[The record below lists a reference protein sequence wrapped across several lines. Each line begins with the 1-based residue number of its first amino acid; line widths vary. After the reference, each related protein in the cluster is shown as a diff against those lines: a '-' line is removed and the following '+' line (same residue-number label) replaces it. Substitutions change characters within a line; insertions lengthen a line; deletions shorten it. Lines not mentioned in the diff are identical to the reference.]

1 VKGSARGLAK
11 HKFISI
17 AVMLVV
23 AAAIAFGAIFTYYY
37 FKYQRIVDARLSQ
50 PLFANTAKVYAAP
63 FEVRPGQTI
72 NPGFVVNQ
80 LTQAGYSLQGASPA
94 SQMGTY
100 SVTSNSVTVYPGPL
114 SYHAPDSATITFAN
128 GSVSQ
133 ITSQNGQQLAAY
145 QLEPLLITGLSDAN
159 RVKRR
164 LVTYNE
170 LPQNLVDAVTA
181 IEDRRFFEHGA
192 LSYTGILRSALN
204 DITPGHHYLE
214 GASTIDMQ
222 VAKMFF
228 LTPARTWRR
237 KFLQV
242 IVTLQL
248 EHKLTKQQIF
258 QFYANEVPLGQ
269 RGSFA
274 INGFG
279 EAAYAFFGKSVGQLT
294 LDESALLAGLIQ
306 GPTYF
311 SPTLHPQRA
320 TERRNMVL
328 DAMVQTGDI
337 TKQQAE
343 QAKAR
348 PIHLIPQAVDA
359 GEAPYFVDM
368 VRHQLAQYF
377 GNNAYNDEG
386 LRIYTSLDPDLQ
398 KAATEAVARGMQA
411 IDKRIRDRHAR
422 IVRYEKLHHLPIKPL
437 ILPQVALVALNPHTG
452 QILALVG
459 GKNYAQSQLNHAL
472 AERPTGST
480 FKPIVNAAAF
490 NTALAGTPLTNFQG
504 VTAMFSPVT
513 MLNDEPT
520 TFTMPDGKTYSP
532 HDFENKYFGVVTA
545 RKALAYSLNNA
556 TISLAE
562 MVGLHNI
569 VQLAHEAGIVNAQPT
584 PSVAIGTYDAT
595 PIELAGA
602 YTMFD
607 NNGVK
612 ITPWLLASVRSA
624 NGDVISN
631 YQPQSKPLLDPRVAF
646 LTTAMMEAV
655 VNDPHGTGYQV
666 RTGFPGIAG
675 FSAPVAAKTGTE
687 NDSWFA
693 GFTSNLLCVVW
704 VGNDNYSDLH
714 IQGAHAA
721 LPIWTDFMDQAQ
733 KLPQYSDMEDFT
745 PPQGVIQETLDKNT
759 NLIATPN
766 CSDDYTAWF
775 LDGTQPTQTCDHQSV
790 NQPNLFQRI
799 FGVGKKQSAQTTP
812 EQQPQQNAGPQN
824 AVTVPEPPPAQ
835 PTQLPQQKEPAKKK
849 RGFWSRLFGH
859 HDNSNNDQNPQQ

>member
-1 VKGSARGLAK
+1 
-11 HKFISI
+11 
-17 AVMLVV
+17 MLV
-23 AAAIAFGAIFTYYY
+23 AAGTVVFGGVFAYYY
-37 FKYQRIVDARLSQ
+37 FKYQQIVDARLSQ
-50 PLFANTAKVYAAP
+50 PLFADTAKIYAAP

-72 NPGFVVNQ
+72 DPSFIVHQ
-80 LTQAGYSLQGASPA
+80 LTQAGYSQVGSTPV

-100 SVTSNSVTVYPGPL
+100 SETSNSVTVHPGPL
-114 SYHAPDSATITFAN
+114 SYHAPDSATITFAS
-128 GSVSQ
+128 GTVSQ
-133 ITSQNGQQLAAY
+133 ISGQNGQQLAAY

-170 LPQNLVDAVTA
+170 LPQNLVNAVIS
-181 IEDRRFFEHGA
+181 IEDRRFFHHGA
-192 LSYTGILRSALN
+192 LSYTGILRSLLN
-204 DITPGHHYLE
+204 DITPGHHMYE

-248 EHKLTKQQIF
+248 EHRLTKKQIF

-279 EAAYAFFGKSVGQLT
+279 EAAHAFFGKNVGQLT

-306 GPTYF
+306 
-311 SPTLHPQRA
+311 SPSYLNPMYHPHRA
-320 TERRNMVL
+320 TVRRNMVL
-328 DAMVQTGDI
+328 DAMVQTGAI

-343 QAKAR
+343 QAKAQ
-348 PIHLIPQAVDA
+348 PIHLIPQAIDA

-368 VRHQLAQYF
+368 VRRQLDQRF
-377 GNNAYNDEG
+377 GGNAYNNEG

-398 KAATEAVARGMQA
+398 QAATAAVENGMKA
-411 IDKRIRDRHAR
+411 VDKRIRDRHDR

-459 GKNYAQSQLNHAL
+459 GTDYAQSQLNHAL

-480 FKPIVNAAAF
+480 FKPIVIASAF

-520 TFTMPDGKTYSP
+520 TFTMPDGQTYSP

-569 VQLAHEAGIVNAQPT
+569 VQLAHQAGIVNAQPT

-607 NNGVK
+607 NNGVQ
-612 ITPWLLASVRSA
+612 ITPWMLASVRSA
-624 NGDVISN
+624 NGDVITN

-666 RTGFPGIAG
+666 RTGFPGIPG
-675 FSAPVAAKTGTE
+675 FSAPAAAKTGTE

-721 LPIWTDFMDQAQ
+721 LPIWTDFMDRAQ
-733 KLPQYSDMEDFT
+733 KLPQYSDMEPFT
-745 PPQGVIQETLDKNT
+745 PPQGVIEESLDKST
-759 NLIATPN
+759 NLIATPT
-766 CSDDYTAWF
+766 CTDDYTAWF
-775 LDGTQPTQTCDHQSV
+775 LDSTQPTETCDHQKV
-790 NQPNLFQRI
+790 NSQPNLFQRI
-799 FGVGKKQSAQTTP
+799 FGVGKNQSNQPEPSNLQQAQPNAAQQNSVIVPAPQPAQT
-812 EQQPQQNAGPQN
+812 QQPAPQK
-824 AVTVPEPPPAQ
+824 P
-835 PTQLPQQKEPAKKK
+835 KKKK
-849 RGFWSRLFGH
+849 RGFWSRLFGRG
-859 HDNSNNDQNPQQ
+859 NNNPHKNQNPQL